1 MPDTIA
7 KGPAVNLEILVEQAL
22 QDVLASHETAD
33 APPRLGAALRH
44 AVFPGGARIRPKLCI
59 AVAQACGVDDPSL
72 TMGASVAIELL
83 HCASLVHDDLP
94 CFDDSAIRRGLPTV
108 HAAYGEQLAVLAGD
122 GLIIMAFQALAEAG
136 SKSRH
141 RMPAV
146 FKAVCDG
153 VSSSRGITAGQAW
166 ECEPKVSLSQY
177 QRAKTGALFAAA
189 CAAGALSAGVRDP
202 AWKNFGDLLGEAYQ
216 VADDIRDVL
225 ADPAQIGKPVGKDV
239 ELSRPSSA
247 RSLGLEGAIAYF
259 DSSFLRVIEAVPEC
273 SGAEKLRQLARSEAE
288 RLVPSSWARDL
299 VASHAVRAEAPS
311 KRSVAHVP
319 PKMPALK
326 SKSQFQRS

>member
-1 MPDTIA
+1 M
-7 KGPAVNLEILVEQAL
+7 KLELLIEQSL
-22 QDVLASHETAD
+22 QDILASHETPD
-33 APPRLGAALRH
+33 APPRLAAAIRH
-44 AVFPGGARIRPKLCI
+44 AVFPGGARIRPKLCV
-59 AVAQACGVDDPSL
+59 AVAQACGVDDPGL
-72 TMGASVAIELL
+72 TMGAACAIELL

-94 CFDDSAIRRGLPTV
+94 CFDDSPIRRGVPTV
-108 HAAYGEQLAVLAGD
+108 HTAFGEQLAVLAGD

-136 SKSRH
+136 AKSRH

-146 FKAVCDG
+146 FKAVCEG
-153 VSSSRGITAGQAW
+153 VSTSKGITAGQAW

-202 AWKNFGDLLGEAYQ
+202 AWKDFGDLLGEAYQ

-225 ADPAQIGKPVGKDV
+225 ADPATLGKPVGKDV
-239 ELSRPSSA
+239 QLGRPSSA
-247 RSLGLEGAIAYF
+247 RSLGLEGAIAQF
-259 DSSFLRVIEAVPEC
+259 DDSFARVIQAVPPCQGEQM
-273 SGAEKLRQLARSEAE
+273 LRALARSEAE

-299 VASHAVRAEAPS
+299 VPNEAVRTAPPS

-319 PKMPALK
+319 PVVP
-326 SKSQFQRS
+326 KSQFQRS